1 MRKEV
6 KTMFPTFHFNIER
19 WKYNPTFE
27 LYVSTKGRIRNKSKA
42 DIAPKVTHGGYLS
55 VYVHGSLNKYM
66 LLHRVV
72 MLTWRPIA
80 NADEMTVDHLDHN
93 KRNNRLSNLE
103 WVPGYENLIRAQAD
117 EVVKTKKMEE
127 EIQAETQTK
136 KMKDFWLLVNGN
148 RFESVETATPY
159 VKNTMPYL
167 DALSM
172 TEDKVKKVFKTLVNA
187 YNNKVPLY
195 IENGFV
201 KEKYNC
207 KFSIVLKG
215 E

>member
-1 MRKEV
+1 
-6 KTMFPTFHFNIER
+6 
-19 WKYNPTFE
+19 
-27 LYVSTKGRIRNKSKA
+27 
-42 DIAPKVTHGGYLS
+42 
-55 VYVHGSLNKYM
+55 
-66 LLHRVV
+66 

-159 VKNTMPYL
+159 VKSTMPYL

-172 TEDKVKKVFKTLVNA
+172 TEDKVKKVFKALVNA
-187 YNNKVPLY
+187 YNHKTPLY

-201 KEKYNC
+201 KEKYDC
-207 KFSIVLKG
+207 KFSIILKG

>member
-1 MRKEV
+1 MI
-6 KTMFPTFHFNIER
+6 FPKLRIELER
-19 WKYNPTFE
+19 WKWNEEYGFW
-27 LYVSTKGRIRNKSKA
+27 VSNLGNFKDVQKR
-42 DIAPKVTHGGYLS
+42 DISVKVDSGYLRLVNWEKDKS
-55 VYVHGSLNKYM
+55 IAA
-66 LLHRVV
+66 HRLV

-80 NADEMTVDHLDHN
+80 NANEMTVDHLDHN

-136 KMKDFWLLVNGN
+136 QMKDFWLLVNGN

-159 VKNTMPYL
+159 VKSTMSYL

-172 TEDKVKKVFKTLVNA
+172 TEDKVKKVFKTLINA
-187 YNNKVPLY
+187 YNHKIPLY

-201 KEKYNC
+201 KEKYDC
-207 KFSIVLKG
+207 KFSIILKG

>member
-1 MRKEV
+1 MI
-6 KTMFPTFHFNIER
+6 FPKLHIELER
-19 WKYNPTFE
+19 WKWNEEYGFW
-27 LYVSTKGRIRNKSKA
+27 VSNLGNFKDAQKR
-42 DIAPKVTHGGYLS
+42 DISVKVDSGYLRLVNWEKDKS
-55 VYVHGSLNKYM
+55 IAA
-66 LLHRVV
+66 HRLV

-117 EVVKTKKMEE
+117 EVVKTQKMEE

-136 KMKDFWLLVNGN
+136 QMKDFWLLVNGN

-159 VKNTMPYL
+159 VKSTMPYL

-172 TEDKVKKVFKTLVNA
+172 TEDKVKKVFKALVNA
-187 YNNKVPLY
+187 YNHKTPLY

-201 KEKYNC
+201 KEKYDC
-207 KFSIVLKG
+207 KFSIILKG

>member
-1 MRKEV
+1 
-6 KTMFPTFHFNIER
+6 MFKFILPSFNFNVER
-19 WKYNPTFE
+19 WKWNKEYRV
-27 LYVSTKGRIRNKSKA
+27 YVSNMGHFRDEYKRPLGVRVNQQ
-42 DIAPKVTHGGYLS
+42 GYLL
-55 VYVHGSLNKYM
+55 VKTCRDFKRA
-66 LLHRVV
+66 HRLV

-136 KMKDFWLLVNGN
+136 QMKDFWLLVNGN

-159 VKNTMPYL
+159 VKSTMSYL

-201 KEKYNC
+201 KEKYDC
-207 KFSIVLKG
+207 KFSIILKG